1 MVEYR
6 LDSRFPD
13 SQPKGTFHCMIASLR
28 QHFLPPKL
36 TLSQVPSKYLAW
48 WRWVISLNMLH
59 IMYLAKSKGVN
70 SFLKKKKTSE
80 FHFIPD
86 YHALRAKKKKIF
98 PGDGSG
104 CICIIW
110 VKGKLH
116 MIWTLYLTVL
126 SLTSIWCLY
135 SCWGYVLASKRAGF
149 LSFFTWFFTG
159 NHLWGLQGCSG
170 QDKII
175 PSPHRC
181 PWPNSQNL

>member
-1 MVEYR
+1 
-6 LDSRFPD
+6 
-13 SQPKGTFHCMIASLR
+13 MIASLR

-181 PWPNSQNL
+181 PWPNTQNL

>member
-1 MVEYR
+1 
-6 LDSRFPD
+6 
-13 SQPKGTFHCMIASLR
+13 MIASLR